1 MPPSKRRSRGFGGSL
16 LTKPQ
21 ELPDEE
27 DETAQREQ
35 TGPSYETSVAAAQ
48 SLLDDVETPSPA
60 MPTQSEPP
68 KEEQDTGPPASVVE
82 EKRASSTKKAP
93 GTLRLNEIAG
103 PQLWDA
109 FLEAKDAD
117 PFLSYRKF
125 ASDVV
130 LDGLAVRRRRQK
142 RS

>member
-1 MPPSKRRSRGFGGSL
+1 VPPSKRRSRGFGGSL
-16 LTKPQ
+16 LTTPQ
-21 ELPDEE
+21 VLPDD
-27 DETAQREQ
+27 DE
-35 TGPSYETSVAAAQ
+35 ETSAVELTADTRSAPVAAVR
-48 SLLDDVETPSPA
+48 SLAEDIPSEPPA
-60 MPTQSEPP
+60 MPRQPEPP
-68 KEEQDTGPPASVVE
+68 KKERELSPSSEPKQSPA
-82 EKRASSTKKAP
+82 KKPP
-93 GTLRLNEIAG
+93 GTLRLNEVAG

-130 LDGLAVRRRRQK
+130 LDGLATRSRRQK